1 MSDRILFSIGE
12 ALIDMIPSR
21 VGCSFDE
28 VPAFSPRVGGAPANV
43 CAAVAR
49 LGGRSALLSQLGD
62 DPFGHKIARVLAGCG
77 VELSHLEFTSK
88 ASTALAFVS
97 LAENGQRTFSF
108 CRKPS
113 ADLLYAPEQI
123 DPGWFSQAFAL
134 HFCSVSLVDSPMR
147 YAHLAAITAAR
158 EAGAILSFDPNL
170 RFPLWPDRE
179 QLRQTVW
186 QFLPL
191 THILKLSDEELPFL
205 TGTEDIEAALP
216 TLFTGDVQL
225 VLYTCGSKGA
235 RAYTRT
241 ASARALTGAGPRTGG
256 NFQTSVE
263 VQGIHGLLADQLIVA
278 IDKLYSESVGIHSF
292 AGQVEV
298 QNRVLLIP
306 VIVQVQIL
314 TGDHLAACQS
324 DALSSPVHAGAVHH
338 GNSEGFHKIL
348 GIQNGGVYL
357 NAIGQTE
364 VQSEGLGENSVGHK
378 NNVLVHAKIFRE
390 HRLAGADFHAKSLT
404 VPGLNIAVGRNID
417 ATQIA
422 DFIVLVDHSAIL
434 QLEADVISFGI
445 AGSEGCHGEQTQ
457 GQNQGHQQRQYAGM
471 FFHL

>member
-62 DPFGHKIARVLAGCG
+62 DPFGHKIARALAGCG

-97 LAENGQRTFSF
+97 LAENGERTFSF

-216 TLFTGDVQL
+216 RLFTGDVQL

-241 ASARALTGAGPRTGG
+241 ASARARSPKVTAVDTTGAGDGFIGSFLWQLQRDGVTAAELPKLSRKRLTEYLAFSNRFCAISVQRHGALDSYPPWNRWSSRRPISPCYKGKFTAHFVFFNIYMLYCIKSPLFHHPKGG
-256 NFQTSVE
+256 T
-263 VQGIHGLLADQLIVA
+263 H
-278 IDKLYSESVGIHSF
+278 
-292 AGQVEV
+292 
-298 QNRVLLIP
+298 
-306 VIVQVQIL
+306 
-314 TGDHLAACQS
+314 
-324 DALSSPVHAGAVHH
+324 AL
-338 GNSEGFHKIL
+338 
-348 GIQNGGVYL
+348 
-357 NAIGQTE
+357 
-364 VQSEGLGENSVGHK
+364 
-378 NNVLVHAKIFRE
+378 
-390 HRLAGADFHAKSLT
+390 
-404 VPGLNIAVGRNID
+404 
-417 ATQIA
+417 
-422 DFIVLVDHSAIL
+422 
-434 QLEADVISFGI
+434 
-445 AGSEGCHGEQTQ
+445 
-457 GQNQGHQQRQYAGM
+457 
-471 FFHL
+471 

>member
-1 MSDRILFSIGE
+1 MKQLLAIGE
-12 ALIDMIPSR
+12 ALIDFAPEETGKELKDVS
-21 VGCSFDE
+21 
-28 VPAFSPRVGGAPANV
+28 AFKPKVGGAPANV

-62 DPFGHKIARVLAGCG
+62 DPFGHKIARALAGCG
-77 VELSHLEFTSK
+77 VDLSHLEFTGK

-97 LAENGQRTFSF
+97 LAENGERTFSF

-241 ASARALTGAGPRTGG
+241 ASAHARSPKVTAVDTTGAGDAFLGAVLTLLKDRTRAELEALTEPELTAIAAFANAAG
-256 NFQTSVE
+256 S
-263 VQGIHGLLADQLIVA
+263 LATTRKGA
-278 IDKLYSESVGIHSF
+278 IAIMPDR
-292 AGQVEV
+292 AQVEECMK
-298 QNRVLLIP
+298 NCP
-306 VIVQVQIL
+306 
-314 TGDHLAACQS
+314 
-324 DALSSPVHAGAVHH
+324 
-338 GNSEGFHKIL
+338 KK
-348 GIQNGGVYL
+348 
-357 NAIGQTE
+357 
-364 VQSEGLGENSVGHK
+364 GEN
-378 NNVLVHAKIFRE
+378 
-390 HRLAGADFHAKSLT
+390 
-404 VPGLNIAVGRNID
+404 
-417 ATQIA
+417 
-422 DFIVLVDHSAIL
+422 
-434 QLEADVISFGI
+434 
-445 AGSEGCHGEQTQ
+445 
-457 GQNQGHQQRQYAGM
+457 
-471 FFHL
+471 

>member
-62 DPFGHKIARVLAGCG
+62 DPFGHKIARVLAECG

-97 LAENGQRTFSF
+97 LAENGERTFSF

-216 TLFTGDVQL
+216 RLFTGDVQL

-241 ASARALTGAGPRTGG
+241 ASARAYTRTASARARSPKVTAVDTTGAGDGFIGSFLWQLQRDGVTVAELPKLSRKRLTEYLAFS
-256 NFQTSVE
+256 NRFCAISV
-263 VQGIHGLLADQLIVA
+263 QHHGA
-278 IDKLYSESVGIHSF
+278 IDSYPTLE
-292 AGQVEV
+292 QME
-298 QNRVLLIP
+298 QP
-306 VIVQVQIL
+306 
-314 TGDHLAACQS
+314 
-324 DALSSPVHAGAVHH
+324 
-338 GNSEGFHKIL
+338 E
-348 GIQNGGVYL
+348 
-357 NAIGQTE
+357 
-364 VQSEGLGENSVGHK
+364 
-378 NNVLVHAKIFRE
+378 
-390 HRLAGADFHAKSLT
+390 ADF
-404 VPGLNIAVGRNID
+404 P
-417 ATQIA
+417 
-422 DFIVLVDHSAIL
+422 
-434 QLEADVISFGI
+434 
-445 AGSEGCHGEQTQ
+445 
-457 GQNQGHQQRQYAGM
+457 M
-471 FFHL
+471 P

>member
-77 VELSHLEFTSK
+77 VELSHLEFTGK

-97 LAENGQRTFSF
+97 LAENGERTFSF

-205 TGTEDIEAALP
+205 TDTEDIEAALP
-216 TLFTGDVQL
+216 ALFTGDVQL
-225 VLYTCGSKGA
+225 VLFTCGSKGA
-235 RAYTRT
+235 RARSPKVT
-241 ASARALTGAGPRTGG
+241 AVDTTGAGDGFIGSFLWQLQRDGVTVAELPKLSRKRLTEYLAFS
-256 NFQTSVE
+256 NRFCAISV
-263 VQGIHGLLADQLIVA
+263 QRHGALDSYPTLAQM
-278 IDKLYSESVGIHSF
+278 E
-292 AGQVEV
+292 QPE
-298 QNRVLLIP
+298 
-306 VIVQVQIL
+306 
-314 TGDHLAACQS
+314 
-324 DALSSPVHAGAVHH
+324 
-338 GNSEGFHKIL
+338 
-348 GIQNGGVYL
+348 
-357 NAIGQTE
+357 
-364 VQSEGLGENSVGHK
+364 
-378 NNVLVHAKIFRE
+378 
-390 HRLAGADFHAKSLT
+390 ADFPRL
-404 VPGLNIAVGRNID
+404 
-417 ATQIA
+417 
-422 DFIVLVDHSAIL
+422 
-434 QLEADVISFGI
+434 
-445 AGSEGCHGEQTQ
+445 
-457 GQNQGHQQRQYAGM
+457 
-471 FFHL
+471 